1 MTIGLGASSNISFA
15 HFPEDLCFFRPALE
29 FLCGAG
35 AKVPFSMPIPPFF
48 LMFLA
53 LLCGQA
59 NLASI
64 PSSFGTVPN
73 QVPGSESATTTPGTC
88 NADEYCYSVLQT
100 RCARLEQDL
109 RATQGVLAVLWSK
122 QPRPAEQE
130 AFLLEELDRANSN
143 LLYKLS
149 RSPRAVKLSISS
161 RVQLLS
167 SFDRCSTGCAG

>member
-1 MTIGLGASSNISFA
+1 MRIFISSIQPPSSFVALGRECP
-15 HFPEDLCFFRPALE
+15 FPML
-29 FLCGAG
+29 
-35 AKVPFSMPIPPFF
+35 IPSPF

-100 RCARLEQDL
+100 RCARLEKDL
-109 RATQGVLAVLWSK
+109 QATQGVLAILRSK
-122 QPRPAEQE
+122 QPRPAERE
-130 AFLLEELDRANSN
+130 AYLLEELEKANTD
-143 LLYKLS
+143 LLCKLTK
-149 RSPRAVKLSISS
+149 SPRAVKLSISS
-161 RVQLLS
+161 CVQLLS
-167 SFDRCSTGCAG
+167 SFDRCSTGRTG